1 MKKETTLQDRAKGNK
16 QAGQGMSEYII
27 IVALIAIAAISVA
40 AMFGGT
46 VRSQIAGM
54 AQELSGHSSSSMM
67 TEAKSYAD
75 KANTSAQRN
84 KNLSSYD
91 NKQAKQ

>member
-1 MKKETTLQDRAKGNK
+1 MKKETTLHEKVRGSR

-27 IVALIAIAAISVA
+27 IVALIAVAAISVA

-54 AQELSGHSSSSMM
+54 AQELSGHSSSSEMAS
-67 TEAKSYAD
+67 AKSFAD
-75 KANTSAQRN
+75 KATSSAKKT

-91 NKQAKQ
+91 NKTAGQ